1 MEKRIELELRGQ
13 KKENVGELILDNCR
27 ATQVEGLTDEFKQL
41 EYLSM
46 NNIGLTTLK
55 GFPKLENLKKLEL
68 SDNKIA
74 DGLNHLTG
82 CETLEYLAL
91 SGNKIKG
98 LDVLE
103 PLKTLKSL
111 KSLDLFNCE
120 VTSTDSYREKVFELL
135 EGLVYLDGFDRNNE
149 EADDEDYGEVE
160 GEDDDEDGEED
171 DGEEGYDAE
180 AYKGEGDEDEDDEEN
195 GLDDEEDDEEDDEDH
210 ERGTK
215 RKFDEEEESGDAE

>member
-13 KKENVGELILDNCR
+13 KKENVIELILDNCR
-27 ATQVEGLTDEFKQL
+27 ATQIEGLTDEFAQL

-55 GFPKLENLKKLEL
+55 GFPKLENLKKIEL

-82 CETLEYLAL
+82 CAGLEYLAL
-91 SGNKIKG
+91 SGNKVKG
-98 LDVLE
+98 LDALE
-103 PLKTLKSL
+103 PLKTLKGL

-120 VTSTDSYREKVFELL
+120 VTNTDGYREKVFEMLKD
-135 EGLVYLDGFDRNNE
+135 LVYLDGFDRNNE
-149 EADDEDYGEVE
+149 EAEDEEYDAVE
-160 GEDDDEDGEED
+160 GDDDDEDGED
-171 DGEEGYDAE
+171 DA
-180 AYKGEGDEDEDDEEN
+180 ALKKGEGDEEDDEDDEEN
-195 GLDDEEDDEEDDEDH
+195 GGLDDEEDDDEDEEDH

-215 RKFDEEEESGDAE
+215 RKFDGEDEEESGDAE